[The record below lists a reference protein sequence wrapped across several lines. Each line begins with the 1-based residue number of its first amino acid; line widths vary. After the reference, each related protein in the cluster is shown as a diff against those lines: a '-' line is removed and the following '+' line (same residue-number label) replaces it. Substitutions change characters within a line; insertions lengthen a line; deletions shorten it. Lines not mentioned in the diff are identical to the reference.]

1 MRIETLD
8 ESTKS
13 HLLKELLRRSPD
25 NYGKYEAGVQEILSN
40 VRENGT
46 RPSLPIRKN
55 LTG

>member
-25 NYGKYEAGVQEILSN
+25 NYGKYEAGVPEIFS
-40 VRENGT
+40 NGT